1 MNEVGILKKR
11 IERER
16 LARKQAEAIL
26 EHKALE
32 LFHTNEKLK
41 KLNENLEQT
50 ITERTEELNKAK
62 ITAEQAQRAE
72 QQFLANMSHEIRT
85 PMNAVI
91 GMTHLLNETTLT
103 SIQKEY
109 VSSLQFS
116 ADNLMGLINNIL
128 DLSKIEAGELKFEEE
143 PFNLNKMMFGLH
155 KAYELKLKNQAVH
168 VLLDFDPAIQNMILG
183 DATRLNQILNNLLSN
198 ASKFTQQGAINIRV
212 LLLKKERHKYWVEFQ
227 IQDSG
232 IGIPKEK
239 VNLIFQN
246 FKQADTNIS
255 KEYGGT
261 GLGLT
266 IVKELVELQGGI
278 IKVESTLGEGSIFKV
293 LLPLPF
299 TTIKAGEEEEEKNK
313 EDRALKETF
322 LKKLHLLVVEDN
334 EMNQKLITK
343 ILEIW
348 AVTFDL
354 SINGR
359 KAITLTNQK
368 RYDLILMDINMPI
381 LDGVEATTLIR
392 GDKHNLNHST
402 PIIAMTAAALLEEK
416 NKALQAGMND
426 YITKPFSP
434 NILLDKIYYLMN
446 KKSQK
451 PEPFL
456 PEVDNELTSTPTFDL
471 EYLCNF
477 SNGDQNFVNDM
488 VQTFLKEIPI
498 ALEVLQTG
506 IIKKDWKTVHNT
518 AHRLKPNF
526 MMLGMKK
533 QQLQAETIEQ
543 MIKKDKIDSV
553 KFDSLTKQIK
563 EAVTIVF
570 PLLDQQIQLC

>member
-1 MNEVGILKKR
+1 MNEVAILKKR

-26 EHKALE
+26 ENKALE
-32 LFHTNEKLK
+32 LYNTNEKLK

-50 ITERTEELNKAK
+50 ITQRTEELNKAK
-62 ITAEQAQRAE
+62 LTAEQSQRAE

-91 GMTHLLNETTLT
+91 GMTHLLNETPLT
-103 SIQKEY
+103 PIQKEY
-109 VSSLQFS
+109 VNSLQFS

-128 DLSKIEAGELKFEEE
+128 DLSKIEAGELNFEEE
-143 PFNLNKMMFGLH
+143 PFNLNKLMLGLH
-155 KAYELKLKNQAVH
+155 KAYELKLKNQP
-168 VLLDFDPAIQNMILG
+168 VLVSLDFDPAIQNMILG
-183 DATRLNQILNNLLSN
+183 DSTRLNQILNNLLSN
-198 ASKFTQQGAINIRV
+198 AGKFTQQGTINIRV
-212 LLLKKERHKYWVEFQ
+212 LLLKKETNRYWIEFQ

-246 FKQADTNIS
+246 FKQADTDVS
-255 KEYGGT
+255 RKYGGT

-293 LLPLPF
+293 LLPLSF
-299 TTIKAGEEEEEKNK
+299 TNIKAGEEEEKNK
-313 EDRALKETF
+313 EDRAIKEIFLKE
-322 LKKLHLLVVEDN
+322 LILLVVEDN

-348 AVTFDL
+348 GVTFEL
-354 SINGR
+354 CINGLE
-359 KAITLTNQK
+359 AINLTKQK
-368 RYDLILMDINMPI
+368 QYDMILMDINMPVM
-381 LDGVEATTLIR
+381 DGVEATNLIR
-392 GDKHNLNHST
+392 KDEQNLNHNT

-446 KKSQK
+446 KEFRKPQHTMLEIETKS
-451 PEPFL
+451 
-456 PEVDNELTSTPTFDL
+456 TSTPTFDL
-471 EYLCNF
+471 EYLYNF
-477 SNGDQNFVNDM
+477 SNGDQKFVGDM
-488 VQTFLKEIPI
+488 VQTFLKEIPV
-498 ALEVLQTG
+498 ALDLLQTG
-506 IIKKDWKTVHNT
+506 IIEKDWKIVHNT

-526 MMLGMKK
+526 MMLGMK
-533 QQLQAETIEQ
+533 QQQQQSETIEQ
-543 MIKKDKIDSV
+543 MIKKDKIDKV
-553 KFDSLTKQIK
+553 KFDLLTKQIK
-563 EAVTIVF
+563 EAVAFVF
-570 PLLDQQIQLC
+570 PLLNQQIEQPQ

>member
-1 MNEVGILKKR
+1 MNEVAILKKR

-26 EHKALE
+26 ENKALE
-32 LFHTNEKLK
+32 LYNTNEKLK

-50 ITERTEELNKAK
+50 ITQRTEELNKAK
-62 ITAEQAQRAE
+62 LTAEQSQKAE

-91 GMTHLLNETTLT
+91 GMTHLLNETPLT
-103 SIQKEY
+103 PIQKEY
-109 VSSLQFS
+109 VNSLQFS

-128 DLSKIEAGELKFEEE
+128 DLSKIEAGELNFEEE
-143 PFNLNKMMFGLH
+143 PFNLNKLMLGLH
-155 KAYELKLKNQAVH
+155 KAYELKLKNQP
-168 VLLDFDPAIQNMILG
+168 VLVSLDFDPAIQNMILG
-183 DATRLNQILNNLLSN
+183 DSTRLNQILNNLLSN
-198 ASKFTQQGAINIRV
+198 AGKFTQQGTINIRV
-212 LLLKKERHKYWVEFQ
+212 LLLKKETNRYWIEFQ

-246 FKQADTNIS
+246 FKQADTDVS
-255 KEYGGT
+255 RKYGGT

-278 IKVESTLGEGSIFKV
+278 IKVESTLSEGSIFKV
-293 LLPLPF
+293 LLPLSF
-299 TTIKAGEEEEEKNK
+299 TDIKAGEEEEKNK
-313 EDRALKETF
+313 EDRAIKENF
-322 LKKLHLLVVEDN
+322 LKKLSLLVVEDN

-348 AVTFDL
+348 DVTFDL
-354 SINGR
+354 SINGME
-359 KAITLTNQK
+359 AISLTQQK
-368 RYDLILMDINMPI
+368 QYDMILMDINMPI
-381 LDGVEATTLIR
+381 IDGVEATNIIR
-392 GDKHNLNHST
+392 KDKQNLNHKT
-402 PIIAMTAAALLEEK
+402 PIMAMTAAALLEEK

-446 KKSQK
+446 KDSQRPASK
-451 PEPFL
+451 ML
-456 PEVDNELTSTPTFDL
+456 EVDNETTTTPTFDL
-471 EYLCNF
+471 EYLYNF
-477 SNGDQNFVNDM
+477 SNGDQKFVHDM

-506 IIKKDWKTVHNT
+506 IIEKDWKIVHNT

-526 MMLGMKK
+526 MMLGMKQ
-533 QQLQAETIEQ
+533 QQLQSETIEQ
-543 MIKKDKIDSV
+543 MIKKEKIDMI
-553 KFDSLTKQIK
+553 KFDLLTKQIK
-563 EAVTIVF
+563 DAVTFVF
-570 PLLDQQIQLC
+570 PLLNQQVQEQ

>member
-1 MNEVGILKKR
+1 MNEVEILKKR
-11 IERER
+11 VNRER

-32 LFHTNEKLK
+32 LFNTNEKLK

-50 ITERTEELNKAK
+50 ITQRTEELNKAK
-62 ITAEQAQRAE
+62 ITAEQSQRAE

-91 GMTHLLNETTLT
+91 GMTHLLYETPLT
-103 SIQKEY
+103 AIQKEY

-128 DLSKIEAGELKFEEE
+128 DLSKIEAGELQFEEE
-143 PFNLNKMMFGLH
+143 PFNLKKLMIGLH
-155 KAYELKLKNQAVH
+155 KAYELKLKSQP
-168 VLLDFDPAIQNMILG
+168 VLVTLDFDPLVQNMILG
-183 DATRLNQILNNLLSN
+183 DSTRLNQILNNLLSN

-212 LLLKKERHKYWVEFQ
+212 LLLKKENHRYWIEFQ

-246 FKQADTNIS
+246 FKQADTDVS
-255 KEYGGT
+255 RKYGGT

-278 IKVESTLGEGSIFKV
+278 IKVESTLSEGSIFKV
-293 LLPLPF
+293 LLPLSF
-299 TTIKAGEEEEEKNK
+299 TDIKAGEEEEKNK
-313 EDRALKETF
+313 EDRAIKENF
-322 LKKLHLLVVEDN
+322 LKKLSLLVVEDN

-348 AVTFDL
+348 DVTFDL
-354 SINGR
+354 SINGME
-359 KAITLTNQK
+359 AISLTQQK
-368 RYDLILMDINMPI
+368 QYDMILMDINMPI
-381 LDGVEATTLIR
+381 IDGVEATNIIR
-392 GDKHNLNHST
+392 KDKQNLNHKT
-402 PIIAMTAAALLEEK
+402 PIMAMTAAALLEEK

-446 KKSQK
+446 KDSQK
-451 PEPFL
+451 PASKML
-456 PEVDNELTSTPTFDL
+456 EVDNETTTTPTFDL
-471 EYLCNF
+471 EYLYNF
-477 SNGDQNFVNDM
+477 SNGDQKFVHDM

-506 IIKKDWKTVHNT
+506 IIEKDWKIVHNT

-526 MMLGMKK
+526 MMLGMKQ
-533 QQLQAETIEQ
+533 QQLQSETIEQ
-543 MIKKDKIDSV
+543 MIKKEKIDMT
-553 KFDSLTKQIK
+553 KFDLLTKQIK
-563 EAVTIVF
+563 DAVTFVF
-570 PLLDQQIQLC
+570 PLLNQQVQEQ